1 MSVFYEKTFNFLTF
15 VIRSNIVLV
24 LLYVPV
30 LFFYKM
36 ACTFVAFCV
45 GSEMKNSASTAY
57 KCLSIQCGDKRFIE
71 QMCNTPSAQI
81 CKKTRK

>member
-1 MSVFYEKTFNFLTF
+1 
-15 VIRSNIVLV
+15 
-24 LLYVPV
+24 
-30 LFFYKM
+30 M